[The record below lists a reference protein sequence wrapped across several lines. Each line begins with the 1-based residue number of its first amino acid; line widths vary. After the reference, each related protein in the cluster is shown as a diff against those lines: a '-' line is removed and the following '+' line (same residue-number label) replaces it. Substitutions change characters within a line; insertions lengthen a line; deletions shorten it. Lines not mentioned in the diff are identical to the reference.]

1 MKSQLKTLLL
11 SLTLF
16 MVLTPLVGYSA
27 GYLARQAERL
37 PDLVLGTDEAGYQ
50 VSQKDY
56 TLETGKSY
64 RLKIISSGR
73 KEYAVHAPEF
83 FKFIWLRKVE
93 AGGMEI
99 KASALHE
106 LEFEEEGEAEIF
118 FVPIKP
124 GSYEISAAGL
134 AKRGTTATFRVK

>member
-1 MKSQLKTLLL
+1 MDKLRLIVSVIVLFT
-11 SLTLF
+11 SLQIQA
-16 MVLTPLVGYSA
+16 A
-27 GYLARQAERL
+27 GYLAGKAKKL

-50 VSQKDY
+50 VSQKHY
-56 TLETGKSY
+56 QLETGKSY

-73 KEYAVHAPEF
+73 KEYAVQADEF
-83 FKFIWLRKVE
+83 FNFIWLRKVE

-99 KASALHE
+99 KATSLHE

-124 GSYEISAAGL
+124 GKYTIAAAGL
-134 AKRGTTATFRVK
+134 EHKGVSAELLVK